1 MKHLNQFITE
11 YIVKKKLDK
20 AIDSEDH
27 YDYFPESKEELTENI
42 EELANKGI
50 YDFNCINTSKITD
63 MSNLFKYI
71 DLYKVNFNIS
81 KWDVSNVT
89 NMNYMFNGCISFDG
103 DLSNWDVSNV
113 LSMSSMFDTCTSFT
127 GKGLENWDVGKV
139 RNMQYMFNDCKELNC
154 DLSKWKLKNILDM
167 SGMFDGCTSLK
178 NKPRWYKK

>member
-113 LSMSSMFDTCTSFT
+113 
-127 GKGLENWDVGKV
+127 
-139 RNMQYMFNDCKELNC
+139 
-154 DLSKWKLKNILDM
+154 
-167 SGMFDGCTSLK
+167 
-178 NKPRWYKK
+178 